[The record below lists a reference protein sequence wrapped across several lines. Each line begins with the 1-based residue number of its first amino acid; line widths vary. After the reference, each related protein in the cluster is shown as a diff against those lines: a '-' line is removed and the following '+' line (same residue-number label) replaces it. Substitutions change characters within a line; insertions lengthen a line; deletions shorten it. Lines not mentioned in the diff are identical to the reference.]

1 MTLYES
7 QGALVLIA
15 NRLKNINYAII
26 GSCNL
31 ALQNVN
37 VQTVN
42 DIDILTNKLGIHLIE
57 KLLEEFVVENVKY
70 VYNSKYDCYY
80 AKFLINDI
88 KVEVFAAFNNKQ
100 PRGDFY
106 KDLSKK
112 IKVKIDNIEINCLP
126 LAQDMEFYTKKG
138 KLDNVEKIKRKL
150 MM

>member
-7 QGALVLIA
+7 QGVLVLIA
-15 NRLKNINYAII
+15 NRLKNVNYAII

-31 ALQNVN
+31 ALQGIN

-42 DIDILTNKLGIHLIE
+42 DIDILTDKLGIYLIE
-57 KLLEEFVVENVKY
+57 KSLEEFIVDNVKY
-70 VYNSKYDCYY
+70 VYNPKYDCYY

-88 KVEVFAAFNNKQ
+88 KVEVFAELNNKK
-100 PRGDFY
+100 PKGDFY

-126 LAQDMEFYTKKG
+126 LNQEIEFYTKKD
-138 KLDNVEKIKRKL
+138 KLDIVDKIKRK
-150 MM
+150 MFT

>member
-15 NRLKNINYAII
+15 NRLKNVNYTII

-31 ALQNVN
+31 ALQGIN
-37 VQTVN
+37 VQTIN
-42 DIDILTNKLGIHLIE
+42 DIDILTDKLGIYLIE

-70 VYNSKYDCYY
+70 VYNPKYDCYY

-88 KVEVFAAFNNKQ
+88 KVEVFAEFNNKK
-100 PRGDFY
+100 PKGDFY

-112 IKVKIDNIEINCLP
+112 IKVKIENIEINCLP
-126 LAQDMEFYTKKG
+126 LAQDMEFYTKIG
-138 KLDNVEKIKRKL
+138 KLDNVEKIKRK
-150 MM
+150 MMM